1 MSKDAK
7 QLASEVKKE
16 YNQSELEK
24 QIEVAHSY
32 VSHHGWMAVMSARD
46 CGRLLSELKEL
57 LTNKEWKYYKSIKM
71 TFSEATR
78 KKYVRIHENWK
89 LLDDLSLDQRPESIR
104 QALEMISEKT
114 KSNFSQGNGNKPVKA
129 IIHTKVKEEITSILE
144 NSKFKDQDKIEAI
157 KKFLLTKE
165 LHYSLKPAKDEEAS
179 SDSHKTKQAT
189 EKKGT
194 GSQSHPNN
202 GAAR

>member
-1 MSKDAK
+1 
-7 QLASEVKKE
+7 
-16 YNQSELEK
+16 
-24 QIEVAHSY
+24 
-32 VSHHGWMAVMSARD
+32 
-46 CGRLLSELKEL
+46 
-57 LTNKEWKYYKSIKM
+57 M

-114 KSNFSQGNGNKPVKA
+114 KSNFSQGNGSSNERNKPVKA
-129 IIHTKVKEEITSILE
+129 IIHTKVKDEITSILE

-189 EKKGT
+189 KKKGT
-194 GSQSHPNN
+194 GSQSRLNN